1 MSMEMIRARCFL
13 VVAIS
18 EIALC
23 SGYVRAQQDFD
34 RERYYRAVEYCR
46 GDVSRPMAVS
56 PDGQVLC
63 FDGRV
68 TDGLDVSAAKDLK
81 EHGLFVVRSRGG
93 DPEIAVELSDI
104 VRDRH
109 ATVVIHGHCFSA
121 CASFF
126 LIASHQS
133 YVLKGTLVAWH
144 YPRSADP
151 ADPQCTYIT
160 EPPDAKMK
168 KLQRGSCR
176 PGGEHG
182 MEYSREVAR
191 FFGERVID
199 PSFSHPP
206 DSLYVRRML
215 RNLYADTGVFRDIL
229 WTLHPRYYP
238 VLFKTKILY
247 EAYPKSQEEV
257 DEIAARLRFG
267 RVIYDP

>member
-1 MSMEMIRARCFL
+1 MKTIRARSFL
-13 VVAIS
+13 LAATLGLFLYS
-18 EIALC
+18 
-23 SGYVRAQQDFD
+23 SHSRAQQDSD
-34 RERYYRAVEYCR
+34 RERYYHAVEYCR
-46 GDVSRPMAVS
+46 GNVSRPMALS

-63 FDGRV
+63 YDGRV
-68 TDGLDVSAAKDLK
+68 TDDLDVSAARGLK
-81 EHGLFVVRSRGG
+81 EHGLFVVRSSGG
-93 DPEIAVELSDI
+93 NPEIAVALSSI

-109 ATVVIHGHCFSA
+109 ATVVVHGLCFSA

-151 ADPQCTYIT
+151 ADPHCTYVT
-160 EPPDAKMK
+160 EPPDGKLK
-168 KLQRGSCR
+168 KLQRGSCQ

-182 MEYSREVAR
+182 VGYSREVAR
-191 FFGERVID
+191 FFGDRVID

-215 RNLYADTGVFRDIL
+215 RNLYGDTGVFRDIL

-247 EAYPKSQEEV
+247 EAYPQSQEEV

>member
-1 MSMEMIRARCFL
+1 MIRIRCFL
-13 VVAIS
+13 VGA
-18 EIALC
+18 ALGLVLC
-23 SGYVRAQQDFD
+23 PSHARAKQDSD
-34 RERYYRAVEYCR
+34 RESYHRALEYCR
-46 GDVSRPMAVS
+46 GDVSRPMAPS
-56 PDGQVLC
+56 PDGQILC

-68 TDGLDVSAAKDLK
+68 TDDLGVSAAKGLK

-93 DPEIAVELSDI
+93 DPEVAVALSSI

-109 ATVVIHGHCFSA
+109 ATVVVHGYCFSA

-133 YVLKGTLVAWH
+133 YVLKGALVAWH

-151 ADPQCTYIT
+151 ADPHCTYVT
-160 EPPDAKMK
+160 EPPDGKLK
-168 KLQRGSCR
+168 KLQRGSCQ

-182 MEYSREVAR
+182 AGYSREVAR
-191 FFGERVID
+191 FFGDRVID
-199 PSFSHPP
+199 PSFSHP
-206 DSLYVRRML
+206 
-215 RNLYADTGVFRDIL
+215 GVFRDIL

-247 EAYPKSQEEV
+247 EAYPQRQEEV